1 MIEIIVNPNVYF
13 KNFKNFELSKYDYFD
28 DRCRFKK
35 FWFWEVFSIEVAYY
49 GKVL

>member
-1 MIEIIVNPNVYF
+1 MIEIIVKLRMFILN
-13 KNFKNFELSKYDYFD
+13 NFELSKYDYFD

-35 FWFWEVFSIEVAYY
+35 FWFWELFSIEVAYY